1 LEVIILFLLFLFL
14 FLSAFFSCSEM
25 VLLTLNKFELRK
37 LVRIKK
43 YRELLKWIHN
53 PSWFITG
60 ILLGNNIVNIGFA
73 SLYSYYIL
81 DYSVKLHINI
91 ELASLFAFF
100 SASILIMFFG
110 EILPKNIGKNKAI
123 KMINLIYN
131 PLIFIIY
138 IFSPIIIMVTA
149 LEKYFTGDK
158 KGEEKFTRDDFHR
171 FIVLVRQEGVIKQD
185 MEKMI
190 HAFLELKK
198 KHVEEIMTPREKI
211 EAIKLEENIN
221 VFEHTHELGRS
232 RIPVYRKTLDNI
244 EGILHARDLL
254 RLLNTNA
261 NVDIKKLLRNPL
273 FVHKKEKIETVF
285 NMFKKKRKHM
295 ALVKDGPK
303 IIGLVTMEDILE
315 EITGEILDEYDLKR
329 QK

>member
-1 LEVIILFLLFLFL
+1 
-14 FLSAFFSCSEM
+14 M

-43 YRELLKWIHN
+43 YRQLLKWIHN
-53 PSWFITG
+53 PSYFITG
-60 ILLGNNIVNIGFA
+60 ILLGNNVVNIGFA
-73 SLYSYYIL
+73 SLYSYYVL
-81 DYSVKLHINI
+81 KYSAELNINVEI
-91 ELASLFAFF
+91 ASLFAFL
-100 SASILIMFFG
+100 SASIIVMLFG
-110 EILPKNIGKNKAI
+110 EILPKNIAKNKAV
-123 KMINLIYN
+123 KMITLIYN

-138 IFSPIIIMVTA
+138 IFSPVIVFVSMI
-149 LEKYFTGDK
+149 EKYFVGNK
-158 KGEEKFTRDDFHR
+158 KEEEKFTRDDFHR

-211 EAIKLEENIN
+211 EAIKIDGNIN

-232 RIPVYRKTLDNI
+232 RIPVYRKNLDNI
-244 EGILHARDLL
+244 EGILNARDLL
-254 RLLNTNA
+254 RLLNTDTK
-261 NVDIKKLLRNPL
+261 VDLKKLLRNPL
-273 FVHKKEKIETVF
+273 FVNKSEKIENVF

-295 ALVKDGPK
+295 ALVKDGKK
-303 IIGLVTMEDILE
+303 IVGLVTMEDILE
-315 EITGEILDEYDLKR
+315 EFTGEILDEYDLKR